1 MKRIKR
7 AGAKRGAINTVKS
20 GIALNELAI
29 KGGADGEGES
39 SDEQQQQSQSQSQ
52 SAITSRTA
60 RVLLAGAGFL
70 ADAVSGNSNL
80 EKRELH
86 YATRI
91 SSSALF
97 PLFPPPLRQLILPP
111 PPTPRPQYDL
121 FVINLVLRL
130 LRDEY
135 PHYVDSGSLHALEG
149 SVAAAALL
157 GSIIGQLVAGSLADV
172 LGRKSLFVATAALIS
187 IGSIGSAFCSDSEA
201 FSIYGQIACWRFFL
215 GAGVGGEYPL
225 AATVTSESSSAT
237 SRGRLMAAVFAMQG
251 VGALISVLIVLF
263 CLGSGFSP
271 GFSWRFSLAFGSVP
285 AIVAFPWRLRMHE
298 TETFER
304 VKNDRKL
311 ASALAA
317 IDNNH
322 FNGGGGG
329 GVVAGGGGGG
339 GSIYGA
345 VPSSESN
352 QGATTMASSA
362 LSAVA
367 VRWAEIVDATRLY
380 KWHMLGTASCWFL
393 LDVVFYANG
402 LFNHDVTSLILAKG
416 RRTTASDDAW
426 NSAFICAIGL
436 PGYGLS
442 FLFIDQV
449 GRKNIQMMG
458 FLAMGTMFCICGRF
472 HDWFLMTDPGGDNNT
487 TTGRQWLFLFLY
499 SLTFL
504 FSNFGPNTTTFVIPG
519 EIYPAHV
526 RATAHG
532 LSAAA
537 GKTGAAAGAYFFPL
551 LLGPG
556 GAAHPTSQGMR
567 TAMILCGLVAFLG
580 AVMTYL
586 FIPRYGADEL
596 QDEDNYLELEL
607 ACLQPSD
614 ETRGLLASTSHNEMI
629 QMVELIDKMHIVDL
643 GDEEEGE
650 EGV

>member
-1 MKRIKR
+1 MIVTTHASKPSP
-7 AGAKRGAINTVKS
+7 V
-20 GIALNELAI
+20 
-29 KGGADGEGES
+29 
-39 SDEQQQQSQSQSQ
+39 
-52 SAITSRTA
+52 
-60 RVLLAGAGFL
+60 
-70 ADAVSGNSNL
+70 
-80 EKRELH
+80 
-86 YATRI
+86 
-91 SSSALF
+91 
-97 PLFPPPLRQLILPP
+97 
-111 PPTPRPQYDL
+111 RPSYTLSQYDL

-135 PHYVDSGSLHALEG
+135 PHYAQSGVLHALEG
-149 SVAAAALL
+149 SVASAALF
-157 GSIIGQLVAGSLADV
+157 GSIAGQLVAGSLADI

-187 IGSIGSAFCSDSEA
+187 VGSIGSAFCTDLDT

-225 AATVTSESSSAT
+225 AATVTSESSSAS

-285 AIVAFPWRLRMHE
+285 ALVAFPWRLRMHE

-304 VKNDRKL
+304 VKNERKL

-317 IDNNH
+317 IDSSYNSGSVYDSTPVSEEE
-322 FNGGGGG
+322 GGF
-329 GVVAGGGGGG
+329 VSVAL
-339 GSIYGA
+339 A
-345 VPSSESN
+345 
-352 QGATTMASSA
+352 
-362 LSAVA
+362 
-367 VRWAEIVDATRLY
+367 RWNEIINATRLY
-380 KWHMLGTASCWFL
+380 KWHMFGTATCWFL

-442 FLFIDQV
+442 FLFIDNV
-449 GRKNIQMMG
+449 GRKNIQLIG
-458 FLAMGTMFCICGRF
+458 FLTMGILFCICGYG
-472 HDWFLMTDPGGDNNT
+472 HDWFLESSNLEGSTV

-537 GKTGAAAGAYFFPL
+537 GKMGAAAGAYFFPL

-556 GAAHPTSQGMR
+556 GAQHPTSEGMR
-567 TAMILCGLVAFLG
+567 SAMILCGLVALLG
-580 AVMTYL
+580 AMVTY
-586 FIPRYGADEL
+586 FFTPRYGSEEL
-596 QDEDNYLELEL
+596 VDEDQYLALEHT
-607 ACLQPSD
+607 CLQPS
-614 ETRGLLASTSHNEMI
+614 EESRGLLASASQYEMI
-629 QMVELIDKMHIVDL
+629 EIVDRL
-643 GDEEEGE
+643 HEPDLSEHVEEGDLQV
-650 EGV
+650 GLAMGLK

>member
-1 MKRIKR
+1 M
-7 AGAKRGAINTVKS
+7 
-20 GIALNELAI
+20 
-29 KGGADGEGES
+29 
-39 SDEQQQQSQSQSQ
+39 
-52 SAITSRTA
+52 
-60 RVLLAGAGFL
+60 
-70 ADAVSGNSNL
+70 
-80 EKRELH
+80 
-86 YATRI
+86 
-91 SSSALF
+91 
-97 PLFPPPLRQLILPP
+97 
-111 PPTPRPQYDL
+111 
-121 FVINLVLRL
+121 
-130 LRDEY
+130 
-135 PHYVDSGSLHALEG
+135 
-149 SVAAAALL
+149 AAAALL

-187 IGSIGSAFCSDSEA
+187 IGSIGSAFCSDSDT

-317 IDNNH
+317 IDNSH
-322 FNGGGGG
+322 FNGGS
-329 GVVAGGGGGG
+329 AGGGL
-339 GSIYGA
+339 SSSVYGA
-345 VPSSESN
+345 VPSSETHE
-352 QGATTMASSA
+352 GTATMASAA
-362 LSAVA
+362 LAVVA
-367 VRWAEIVDATRLY
+367 TRWAEIVDATRLY

-442 FLFIDQV
+442 FLFIDHV

-458 FLAMGTMFCICGRF
+458 FLAMGTMFCICGGF
-472 HDWFLMTDPGGDNNT
+472 HDWFLASSSGADNT
-487 TTGRQWLFLFLY
+487 TTTATTGRQWLFLFLY

-556 GAAHPTSQGMR
+556 GAAHPTSSGMR
-567 TAMILCGLVAFLG
+567 TAMILCGLAAFLG
-580 AVMTYL
+580 AVMTYF
-586 FIPRYGADEL
+586 FIPVYGAQEL
-596 QDEDNYLELEL
+596 QDEDNYLALEHS
-607 ACLQPSD
+607 CLQPSE
-614 ETRGLLASTSHNEMI
+614 ETRRLLASSSQNEMLK
-629 QMVELIDKMHIVDL
+629 MVELIDKMHIVDL
-643 GDEEEGE
+643 EDGGAEEG
-650 EGV
+650 